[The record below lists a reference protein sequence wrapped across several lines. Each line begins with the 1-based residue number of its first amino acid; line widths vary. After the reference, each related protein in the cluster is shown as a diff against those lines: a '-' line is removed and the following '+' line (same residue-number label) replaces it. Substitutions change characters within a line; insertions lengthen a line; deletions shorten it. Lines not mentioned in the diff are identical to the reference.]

1 MERTIDIT
9 TVQNVTIEYQLATAG
24 DRILAFFLDS
34 AIITVGTVL
43 LLQLVRPLM
52 ETDNSWSL
60 FFLMVVILLF
70 FLYHLLF
77 EVVNNG
83 QTPGKKAL
91 KLRVLR
97 LDGKEPGWSDA
108 VLRSALH
115 LIDSLFSVGTL
126 AFFMILTTR
135 RAQRLGDMAANTAV
149 VKTSL
154 PGWRYSLEEIL
165 NISTLENSKP
175 YYPQV
180 RKLSESDM
188 MFIKQTII
196 NYQKY
201 PNTAH
206 EYAIEDLVTHLMPIL
221 GIERRPMNRVE
232 FLKTLLRDY
241 IVLTR

>member
-1 MERTIDIT
+1 MARTIDIT
-9 TVQNVTIEYQLATAG
+9 TVQNVTIEYQLATPG
-24 DRILAFFLDS
+24 DRILAFLLDA
-34 AIITVGTVL
+34 AIMVVGSLL
-43 LLQLVRPLM
+43 LLQLARPWM
-52 ETDNSWSL
+52 EADSSWSV
-60 FFLMVVILLF
+60 FFAMMAILLF

-77 EVVNNG
+77 EILNNG
-83 QTPGKKAL
+83 QTPGKKAF

-108 VLRSALH
+108 ILRSALH
-115 LIDSLFSVGTL
+115 LIDSLFSAGTL

-135 RAQRLGDMAANTAV
+135 RAQRTGDLAANTTV

-165 NISTLENSKP
+165 NISTLENSRP
-175 YYPQV
+175 FYPQV

-188 MFIKQTII
+188 LFIKQAII

-221 GIERRPMNRVE
+221 GIERRPMNRPD